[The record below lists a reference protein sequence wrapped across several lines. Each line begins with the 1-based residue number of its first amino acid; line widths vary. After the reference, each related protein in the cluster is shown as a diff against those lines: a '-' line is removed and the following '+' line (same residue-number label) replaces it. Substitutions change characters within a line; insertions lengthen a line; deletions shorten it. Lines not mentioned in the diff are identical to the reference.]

1 VRRGPR
7 GGPGAFGLRLA
18 RAEQLLDGEGG
29 AAHAPLS
36 MLVDVLRHQQARAPV
51 APIAAARS
59 AAGGFPLLDVEAA
72 APSIVQE
79 VELAV
84 AALGAAVPPALAEAG
99 DTLRALAPSES
110 AAVIET
116 WLDDPALVEPRLGFW
131 VRVAAGPVLETGAA
145 GVAVPGQWK
154 GAACP
159 VCGGQP
165 QASAIA
171 EESGEFMAGSPRSLI
186 CGRCA
191 TWWPYPRVT
200 CPSCGEDDSRLI
212 ESFLV
217 EGRRSVRVDTCA
229 TCRGYIKTFDLRE
242 RGAVEI
248 VPLVDDVATLTLD
261 VWAQQRGFSRSVPS
275 VAGV

>member
-7 GGPGAFGLRLA
+7 GGPGALEARLT
-18 RAEQLLDGEGG
+18 RAERLLGEEDG
-29 AAHAPLS
+29 AARAPLS
-36 MLVDVLRHQQARAPV
+36 VLVAVLRHQRARAGV
-51 APIAAARS
+51 ARVASRADDGA
-59 AAGGFPLLDVEAA
+59 FPLLDVQGA

-79 VELAV
+79 LGLAV
-84 AALGAAVPPALAEAG
+84 TTLRAAVPPALDEAG
-99 DTLRALAPSES
+99 DQLRALAPSES
-110 AAVIET
+110 AAVVET
-116 WLDDPALVEPRLGFW
+116 WLDDVALVEPRLGFW
-131 VRVAAGPVLETGAA
+131 VRVAAGPVLETGAT
-145 GVAVPGQWK
+145 GVAIPDEWK

-171 EESGEFMAGSPRSLI
+171 EESGEFMAGSPRSLV

-191 TWWPYPRVT
+191 AWWPYPRVT
-200 CPSCGEDDSRLI
+200 CAICGEEDPRLM

-242 RGAVEI
+242 PGAVDL
-248 VPLVDDVATLTLD
+248 VPLVDDVATLALD
-261 VWAQQRGFSRSVPS
+261 VWAQQRGFSRSAPS
-275 VAGV
+275 LAGV